1 MFNIFCVSV
10 FQRCSWL
17 INFIFTYNISSLNS
31 LIPNMIMILAF
42 KLFDEA
48 ASKLNQYDT
57 IHIWTNCSIK
67 IYRKWLNIQMKT
79 LIALLNY
86 DVKKY

>member
-1 MFNIFCVSV
+1 
-10 FQRCSWL
+10 
-17 INFIFTYNISSLNS
+17 
-31 LIPNMIMILAF
+31 MIMILAF